1 MIIYPAI
8 DVRNGRVVRLLYG
21 DPSLESVYGEDPVA
35 TAQEWQTAGAEWVHI
50 VNLDGALGEET
61 TILDSVRQIATA
73 GLKIQMGGGIRSM
86 EAIEQALEAG
96 VARVVLGTFIV
107 QNPDQAP
114 IIVEQFGAES
124 ITVALDAKG
133 DQVTTHGWQSTSEWT
148 PIALGQ
154 KFAEAGLKHA
164 LYTDVSKDGALTGT
178 NVEAT
183 SHLAAE
189 TGLAV
194 IASGGVASIEDVRA
208 VQKAGN
214 LAGIVIGRALYAN
227 LLKLEDALAIAQK
240 DL

>member
-8 DVRNGRVVRLLYG
+8 DIRNGRVVRLLYG
-21 DPSLESVYGEDPVA
+21 DPNLESVYGEDPVA
-35 TAQEWQTAGAEWVHI
+35 TAQEWQQAGADWVHI

-61 TILDSVRQIATA
+61 TILNIVRQIADT
-73 GLKIQMGGGIRSM
+73 GLKIQFGGGIRSM
-86 EAIEQALEAG
+86 DAIQQALDAG
-96 VARVVLGTFIV
+96 VTRVVLGTFIV

-114 IIVEQFGAES
+114 LIADKFGAEA
-124 ITVALDAKG
+124 ITVALDAKD

-148 PIALGQ
+148 PVGLGQ

-183 SHLAAE
+183 SQLATE

-194 IASGGVASIEDVRA
+194 IASGGVASLDDVKS
-208 VQKAGN
+208 VQAAGN
-214 LAGIVIGRALYAN
+214 IDGVVIGRALYAN
-227 LLKLEDALAIAQK
+227 LLKLEDALALAQEG
-240 DL
+240 